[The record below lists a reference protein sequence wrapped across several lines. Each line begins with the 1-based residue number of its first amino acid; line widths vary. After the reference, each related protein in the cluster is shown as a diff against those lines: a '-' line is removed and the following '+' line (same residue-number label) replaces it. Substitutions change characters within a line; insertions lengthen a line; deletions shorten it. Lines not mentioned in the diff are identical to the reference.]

1 MSATNG
7 TRQVQPAELQAYA
20 TTILSDAGLPS
31 GDAALV
37 AESLVEANLRGIDS
51 HGVSRIPI
59 YVERIARGLTNTRPD
74 IRVVSERGGAVLVDG
89 DNGMGQVVTQRAVE
103 LALERLPEH
112 GTVSVAVRNSNH
124 YGSGAYFARR
134 AAAHDAA
141 VFLYGNAPAT
151 MVAWGG
157 RERFLGTNPYTFAV
171 PGGSGEPIVLD
182 MATSVVARGKIILA
196 AQLGQD
202 IPEGW
207 AVDEAG
213 RPTTNAEDALR
224 GSVLPFG
231 GPKGYGIAMM
241 VEIMA
246 AVLSGASSGPAVGDL
261 YDELER
267 PQDVGAFL
275 TLTDLTAFQTP
286 EAFGARMDGLIA
298 AIKAT
303 AAVDGEV
310 LMPGEL
316 EQRTAAVRQ
325 RDGIPVPDAVAA
337 ALEALAPSPFPG
349 AAQRVLVKETT

>member
-1 MSATNG
+1 MNVPETVVAAAPDLHRYCAG
-7 TRQVQPAELQAYA
+7 
-20 TTILSDAGLPS
+20 ILGAAGLPDD
-31 GDAALV
+31 DAALV
-37 AESLVEANLRGIDS
+37 ADSLVEANLRGIDS

-59 YVERIARGLTNTRPD
+59 YVERIARGLTNTRPEVR
-74 IRVVSERGGAVLVDG
+74 IVAERGGALLIDG
-89 DNGMGQVVTQRAVE
+89 DNGMGQVVIQRAVE
-103 LALERLPEH
+103 LGLERLPAH
-112 GTVSVAVRNSNH
+112 GTVSVAVRNLNH

-134 AAAHDAA
+134 AAEHDAA

-207 AVDEAG
+207 AVDAVG
-213 RPTTNAEDALR
+213 RPTTDAEEALR

-231 GPKGYGIAMM
+231 GPKGYGVAMM

-246 AVLSGASSGPAVGDL
+246 ALLSGASSGPAVGDL
-261 YDELER
+261 YDDLER
-267 PQDVGAFL
+267 PQGVGAYL
-275 TLTDLTAFQTP
+275 TLTDLTVFQTP
-286 EAFGARMDGLIA
+286 QEFGIRMDSLIS

-303 AAVDGEV
+303 AALDGEV
-310 LMPGEL
+310 LMPGEI
-316 EQRTAAVRQ
+316 EQRTARTRQ
-325 RDGIPVPDAVAA
+325 ADGIPVPRAVVA
-337 ALEALAPSPFPG
+337 ALEQLTTMPFP
-349 AAQRVLVKETT
+349 AVDHVLVKENQ